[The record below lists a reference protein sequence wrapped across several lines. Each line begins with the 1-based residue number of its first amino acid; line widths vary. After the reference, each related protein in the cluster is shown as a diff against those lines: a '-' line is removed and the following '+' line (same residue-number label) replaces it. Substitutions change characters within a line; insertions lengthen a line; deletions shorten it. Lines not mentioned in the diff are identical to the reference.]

1 MLPSIQIFGKTIAM
15 YGLMIIIGFIAGVS
29 VAVIRSKKYSIPKED
44 IFFASCY
51 AGIGLIVG
59 AKLLYIITVLPKIIE
74 HRKIIF
80 SDFHIFLG
88 LISGGFV
95 FYGGLIGAILGIYIY
110 CRQFH
115 INLLELVDL
124 LGPSIPLI
132 HAFGRIGCFS
142 AGCCYGIHY
151 DGPFHLV
158 FENSPVGLNGV
169 PLFPIQLLES
179 DLNFIAFG
187 VLLIYANK
195 PRRAGKVIGSYL
207 IYYTIARFVLEFFR
221 GDIERG
227 ILLGISTSQWI
238 SILLLPAAIW
248 IFNGAKRPV
257 RKTIR

>member
-1 MLPSIQIFGKTIAM
+1 MLPSVQIFGKSIAM
-15 YGLMIIIGFIAGVS
+15 YGLMIAIGFIAGVGL
-29 VAVIRSKKYSIPKED
+29 AVIRSKKYSIPKED
-44 IFFASCY
+44 VFFASCY

-74 HRKIIF
+74 YREIIF
-80 SDFHIFLG
+80 SDYRILLG

-115 INLLELVDL
+115 INLLGLVDL

-132 HAFGRIGCFS
+132 HAFGRIGCYL

-151 DGPFHLV
+151 DGPLHIV
-158 FENSPVGLNGV
+158 FENSSVGLNGV

-179 DLNFIAFG
+179 VLNFIAAG
-187 VLLIYANK
+187 VLLIYARK
-195 PRRAGKVIGSYL
+195 PRKTGRVIGSYL
-207 IYYTIARFVLEFFR
+207 IYYTIARFVLEFLR

-227 ILLGISTSQWI
+227 FLLGISTSQWI
-238 SILLLPAAIW
+238 SLLLLPLAIW
-248 IFNGAKRPV
+248 IFNGATRPV
-257 RKTIR
+257 KKIS